1 MKRKIKVILQQGEID
16 CGPACIASILKYY
29 GKHVSI
35 SRIRSLAGT
44 DSLGTTGY
52 GMISCLKKFGFV
64 SKVLTLKTSEDV
76 SNLMIF
82 PYIACVNA
90 EGNHHH
96 YVVIYGMRKDK
107 LIIGD
112 PAKGIKK
119 MGLSSYMTIFTG
131 KVLIMRKDDNKFNE
145 VKDDMLFNQ
154 LVAIFLK
161 SFRWK
166 FVSISFL
173 SILLSIFS
181 VGISLFYKF
190 LYDYIIPSGKIM
202 FLCYF
207 SIVLIFTFIIKACL
221 DFSRQKLIFL
231 LVHDIDLELAKKT
244 FGNLLKA
251 NETFYLNYKSGE
263 ILSIIQDSQE
273 IRNLLSNTMINCIL
287 DLTIILTCFILMFQ
301 FPWLF
306 LLVLLEAVIV
316 YFISKLFES
325 MIVKNNRNIM
335 ALNASYHVS
344 LIEATNGHE
353 FIKSYNLF
361 TWINK
366 KMINI
371 YKKYVDYATKFGASL
386 SVQFIL
392 QDWIKQFFNSM
403 ILFYGAYVVINGN
416 SSIGEIIML
425 QTLLNYLITSFTN
438 IMKTVPS
445 YKAAEVSYER
455 LTAILNS
462 EKEDYNTGYQPD
474 LTFKQIDFHNVVFG
488 YSHSRKLLFDNLSF
502 NISGYK
508 KVAIV
513 GATGTGKTTM
523 MKLLQ
528 KFYKPLSG
536 EILIDGID
544 VNSINIQYL
553 RNHIGYVSQSPFLF
567 NLSILENIRLG
578 NQNAEKIE
586 IIELCKNLGMH
597 DWIESLPEKYD
608 TIIKENGKR
617 LSGGQ
622 RQKIAIIQALIKK
635 PKLLI
640 FDEATS
646 NLDAFS
652 EKQVNDLIL
661 SLKDI
666 LVILITHRISSVVD
680 SDEIIYMNKGEVGAV
695 GNHKTLLN
703 ECIGYRKMWEMQNH

>member
-1 MKRKIKVILQQGEID
+1 
-16 CGPACIASILKYY
+16 
-29 GKHVSI
+29 
-35 SRIRSLAGT
+35 
-44 DSLGTTGY
+44 
-52 GMISCLKKFGFV
+52 
-64 SKVLTLKTSEDV
+64 
-76 SNLMIF
+76 
-82 PYIACVNA
+82 
-90 EGNHHH
+90 
-96 YVVIYGMRKDK
+96 
-107 LIIGD
+107 
-112 PAKGIKK
+112 
-119 MGLSSYMTIFTG
+119 
-131 KVLIMRKDDNKFNE
+131 
-145 VKDDMLFNQ
+145 
-154 LVAIFLK
+154 
-161 SFRWK
+161 
-166 FVSISFL
+166 
-173 SILLSIFS
+173 
-181 VGISLFYKF
+181 
-190 LYDYIIPSGKIM
+190 
-202 FLCYF
+202 
-207 SIVLIFTFIIKACL
+207 
-221 DFSRQKLIFL
+221 
-231 LVHDIDLELAKKT
+231 
-244 FGNLLKA
+244 
-251 NETFYLNYKSGE
+251 
-263 ILSIIQDSQE
+263 
-273 IRNLLSNTMINCIL
+273 
-287 DLTIILTCFILMFQ
+287 
-301 FPWLF
+301 
-306 LLVLLEAVIV
+306 
-316 YFISKLFES
+316 
-325 MIVKNNRNIM
+325 M

-703 ECIGYRKMWEMQNH
+703 ECMGYRKMWEMQNH

>member
-1 MKRKIKVILQQGEID
+1 
-16 CGPACIASILKYY
+16 
-29 GKHVSI
+29 
-35 SRIRSLAGT
+35 
-44 DSLGTTGY
+44 
-52 GMISCLKKFGFV
+52 
-64 SKVLTLKTSEDV
+64 
-76 SNLMIF
+76 
-82 PYIACVNA
+82 
-90 EGNHHH
+90 
-96 YVVIYGMRKDK
+96 
-107 LIIGD
+107 
-112 PAKGIKK
+112 
-119 MGLSSYMTIFTG
+119 
-131 KVLIMRKDDNKFNE
+131 
-145 VKDDMLFNQ
+145 
-154 LVAIFLK
+154 
-161 SFRWK
+161 
-166 FVSISFL
+166 
-173 SILLSIFS
+173 
-181 VGISLFYKF
+181 
-190 LYDYIIPSGKIM
+190 
-202 FLCYF
+202 
-207 SIVLIFTFIIKACL
+207 
-221 DFSRQKLIFL
+221 
-231 LVHDIDLELAKKT
+231 
-244 FGNLLKA
+244 
-251 NETFYLNYKSGE
+251 
-263 ILSIIQDSQE
+263 
-273 IRNLLSNTMINCIL
+273 MINCIL